1 MIFIIK
7 MFFLKKFKK
16 IYDYELL
23 RFLDLL
29 TLILKMSQND
39 YSSDTNEQLLKAMG
53 FTDQVEMRE
62 ALSIANN
69 DINEA
74 VAILTNE
81 KLPKIT
87 TLNNNN
93 NNNNTSNSI
102 GNDTDIDM
110 TDSAD
115 NMNSSQVSKDKDISI
130 INENPLIFPIDCLI
144 QLENNVFTDNWSIP
158 YRKDEW
164 LGRILISTIAL
175 LKEDLADS
183 DINCNRFINIVYPKL

>member
-1 MIFIIK
+1 
-7 MFFLKKFKK
+7 
-16 IYDYELL
+16 
-23 RFLDLL
+23 
-29 TLILKMSQND
+29 MSQND
-39 YSSDTNEQLLKAMG
+39 YSCDTNEQLLKAMG
-53 FTDQVEMRE
+53 FTDELEIRQ

-87 TLNNNN
+87 TLNNN
-93 NNNNTSNSI
+93 TSNSLN
-102 GNDTDIDM
+102 NDTDIDM
-110 TDSAD
+110 TDAD
-115 NMNSSQVSKDKDISI
+115 NMNSSQASKDKDTS
-130 INENPLIFPIDCLI
+130 INENPLIFPIDCLL

-164 LGRILISTIAL
+164 LGRILTSTIAL

-183 DINCNRFINIVYPKL
+183 EPNCKRFLNNVFPEVYKKVLTY